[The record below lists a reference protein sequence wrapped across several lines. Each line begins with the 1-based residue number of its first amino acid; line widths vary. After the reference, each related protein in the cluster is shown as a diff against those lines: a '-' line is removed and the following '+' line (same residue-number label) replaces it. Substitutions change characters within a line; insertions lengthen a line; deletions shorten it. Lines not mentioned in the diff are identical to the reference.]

1 MHNYKKLILQINR
14 FQSNITK
21 QSITRPL
28 EAINHHLAQLAC
40 GHRFS
45 LYEKY
50 PTFPPSLSLFL
61 FPNTT
66 VPGTHASARLRNTA
80 ARTFLACGRRGSSTK
95 PAPVARKTKGAV
107 ASRASRTHVNAP
119 AIKPCLAL
127 APTRFVRRRLAS
139 NRSSPPVDLTTGK
152 YSQKRRA
159 DLFPLETA
167 ASPFFPGICTYVVR
181 GYNVDGENPSRPRNN
196 GSTDDKLG
204 QLFARGAE
212 KKVPLPS
219 LPSEPFLRMIERRSR
234 GRVTF
239 PRAWHFCPG
248 MCRGCDRSILC
259 VAV

>member
-1 MHNYKKLILQINR
+1 MKN
-14 FQSNITK
+14 
-21 QSITRPL
+21 TRL
-28 EAINHHLAQLAC
+28 
-40 GHRFS
+40 S
-45 LYEKY
+45 L
-50 PTFPPSLSLFL
+50 PPSLSLSHSF
-61 FPNTT
+61 FPNT

-167 ASPFFPGICTYVVR
+167 ASPFFAGICTCVR
-181 GYNVDGENPSRPRNN
+181 VQRGRENRSRPE
-196 GSTDDKLG
+196 
-204 QLFARGAE
+204 Q
-212 KKVPLPS
+212 
-219 LPSEPFLRMIERRSR
+219 
-234 GRVTF
+234 
-239 PRAWHFCPG
+239 RAG
-248 MCRGCDRSILC
+248 G
-259 VAV
+259 